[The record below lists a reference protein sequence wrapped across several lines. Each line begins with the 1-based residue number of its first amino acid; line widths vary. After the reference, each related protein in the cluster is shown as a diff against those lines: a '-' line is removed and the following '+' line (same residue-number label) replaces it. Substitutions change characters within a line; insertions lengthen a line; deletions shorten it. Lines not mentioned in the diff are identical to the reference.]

1 MHWQRTC
8 NEYFFTVFIAL
19 HELLTRCNER
29 RADVGWDPSWMQP
42 MADGARPNTWRH
54 WFIDMVPA
62 KAVIMIAGKQ
72 IAKYSAEVGH
82 TLTYELVWKPESR
95 L

>member
-1 MHWQRTC
+1 M
-8 NEYFFTVFIAL
+8 
-19 HELLTRCNER
+19 
-29 RADVGWDPSWMQP
+29 GWDPSWMQP

-82 TLTYELVWKPESR
+82 TLTYDLVWKPESR